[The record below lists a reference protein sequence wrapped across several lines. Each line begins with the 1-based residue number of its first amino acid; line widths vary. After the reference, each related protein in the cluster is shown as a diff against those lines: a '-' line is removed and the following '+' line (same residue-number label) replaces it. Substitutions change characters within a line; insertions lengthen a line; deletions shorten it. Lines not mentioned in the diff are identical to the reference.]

1 MVDYHLGG
9 LVSFINCLAGV
20 NRGGGEDEE
29 KGEKHQNPRLHLGR
43 ILEEILVLCF
53 NVAALQLT
61 AHASLALELTWHS
74 PPVVYS

>member
-1 MVDYHLGG
+1 MALFLSSIVLQESIG
-9 LVSFINCLAGV
+9 
-20 NRGGGEDEE
+20 GGGEDEE